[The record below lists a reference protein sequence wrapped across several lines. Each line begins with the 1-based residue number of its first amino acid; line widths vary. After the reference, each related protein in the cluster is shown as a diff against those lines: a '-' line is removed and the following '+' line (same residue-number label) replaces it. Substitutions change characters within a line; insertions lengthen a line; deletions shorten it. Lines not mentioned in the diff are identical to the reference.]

1 MRLLIK
7 TFVPAVLG
15 FAFVLTCACR
25 KPAPKD
31 ESNSID
37 PLNRVES
44 APKTASLTL
53 VHSTFKVVR
62 YTKFEFEVPA
72 HSITPR
78 LQGSFEV
85 PPTTNAGKTSDQDK
99 IDFLVMTQDEFEN
112 FARGRSGTASYSV
125 TAANAQTIDYALP
138 STLDSSQKYY
148 AVFRKPAGK
157 GHALSVTADL
167 TVSF

>member
-1 MRLLIK
+1 LRLLIK
-7 TFVPAVLG
+7 TFVAAVLG
-15 FAFVLTCACR
+15 LAFVLTCACR

-44 APKTASLTL
+44 APKTASLSL
-53 VHSTFKVVR
+53 VHGTLKVGR
-62 YTKFEFEVPA
+62 YAKFEFEVPP
-72 HSITPR
+72 HSVTPR

-85 PPTTNAGKTSDQDK
+85 PPPANAVKESDQDK
-99 IDFLVMTQDEFEN
+99 IDFLVMTQDEFED

-125 TAANAQTIDYALP
+125 TGVHAQTIDYALA

-148 AVFRKPAGK
+148 AVFRNPAGK
-157 GHALSVTADL
+157 AHTVSVTADL